1 MLVKKAPHSSL
12 PYQLLLFL
20 ISPLLAFVNSVK
32 HIHKREHF
40 WIVLSFALFFCYTY
54 IPIPYSDATR
64 YEERFSSIQEYN
76 FSTYVND
83 VINMYGDKSFYQDA
97 YIYTIQFFVSPFTTD
112 GRIYRSILGFIYFYT
127 FLSLIKHLLLNN
139 GRKTK
144 KFNWFIIG
152 IVFLIS
158 FTAGINGIRWPL
170 ALMVFLLGSYR
181 YITTSKFKFVLLA
194 ILSPL
199 IHFIC
204 FYLVVFLL
212 IYVLTKRFYNPKIIS
227 IIVLIFFFISSILA
241 STVQSNIGL
250 VGEKVQEKSSAY
262 IESDSWKEKRVEGY
276 NKLNWYVQIQ
286 RTAPNIFV
294 MLALFITT
302 YFGYKLE
309 KSTTTIALEYFAFIF
324 FMASSLS
331 AQLLVAT
338 DNRFTLVSTAVGLF
352 YLYHLYNENSDNK
365 LLNLLNNSYIPIAVL
380 TLLVNIWTDLQTISP
395 NLILGNLI
403 TEMIFTYNDGI
414 RSLIGF

>member
-1 MLVKKAPHSSL
+1 M
-12 PYQLLLFL
+12 
-20 ISPLLAFVNSVK
+20 
-32 HIHKREHF
+32 
-40 WIVLSFALFFCYTY
+40 
-54 IPIPYSDATR
+54 
-64 YEERFSSIQEYN
+64 
-76 FSTYVND
+76 
-83 VINMYGDKSFYQDA
+83 
-97 YIYTIQFFVSPFTTD
+97 
-112 GRIYRSILGFIYFYT
+112 
-127 FLSLIKHLLLNN
+127 
-139 GRKTK
+139 
-144 KFNWFIIG
+144 
-152 IVFLIS
+152 
-158 FTAGINGIRWPL
+158 
-170 ALMVFLLGSYR
+170 
-181 YITTSKFKFVLLA
+181 
-194 ILSPL
+194 
-199 IHFIC
+199 
-204 FYLVVFLL
+204 
-212 IYVLTKRFYNPKIIS
+212 LTKRFYNPKILS

-331 AQLLVAT
+331 ARLLVAT
-338 DNRFTLVSTAVGLF
+338 DNRLTLVSTAVGLF